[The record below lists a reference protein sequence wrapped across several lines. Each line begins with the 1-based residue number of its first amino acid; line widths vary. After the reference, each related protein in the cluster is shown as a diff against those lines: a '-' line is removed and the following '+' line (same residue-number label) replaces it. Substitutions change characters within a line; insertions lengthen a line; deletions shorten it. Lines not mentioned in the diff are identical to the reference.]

1 MLIRI
6 VLLIKL
12 SLLGTT
18 GFAQEDHTYEEL
30 KEDAVTRLVDEL
42 DTTLPKYIARVYAK
56 QAAILQAKDLLT
68 QVGKENQLRQ
78 DLWHEDNHVW
88 AEAESFLIDGA
99 DLTIEERIIKPSW
112 LRDAWYGHTHRIL
125 DAEGADEVAVHF
137 KSKGGTLQRKVI
149 EYYVGELSLTFSTL
163 GPDRVVRWGLRGSEK
178 EMKELQ
184 IKTYELKGS
193 FGCGKFAHVNNPCN
207 HEEMEPNYTT
217 LNPIYDLTGFE
228 NTMRFASRGPGVEFM
243 KMMMIQGVHEVHI
256 YAEDVAT
263 HLRSKVLSKKNDLKP
278 FIQEFQ
284 EKYH

>member
-6 VLLIKL
+6 ILLIKL
-12 SLLGTT
+12 TLLGTT
-18 GFAQEDHTYEEL
+18 GFAQEDPTYEEL

-88 AEAESFLIDGA
+88 AEAENFLIDGA

-112 LRDAWYGHTHRIL
+112 LRDAWYGHTQRIL

-149 EYYVGELSLTFSTL
+149 EYYVGELSLAFYTL
-163 GPDRVVRWGLRGSEK
+163 GTDRVVRWGLRGSEK

-217 LNPIYDLTGFE
+217 LNPIYDLTEFE

-243 KMMMIQGVHEVHI
+243 KMMMIQKTQTLYVYLASI
-256 YAEDVAT
+256 IIQQKNRSRSFLRNVA
-263 HLRSKVLSKKNDLKP
+263 
-278 FIQEFQ
+278 
-284 EKYH
+284 

>member
-1 MLIRI
+1 MLIKI

-12 SLLGTT
+12 TLLSTAV
-18 GFAQEDHTYEEL
+18 FAQEDPTYEEL

-56 QAAILQAKDLLT
+56 QAAILQAKALLT
-68 QVGKENQLRQ
+68 LVGNENQLRQ
-78 DLWHEDNHVW
+78 DLWQEDNHIW
-88 AEAESFLIDGA
+88 TEAERFLIDGA
-99 DLTIEERIIKPSW
+99 DVTIEERIIKPSW
-112 LRDAWYGHTHRIL
+112 LRDAWYGHTYRIL
-125 DAEGADEVAVHF
+125 GAEGADEVAVHF

-149 EYYVGELSLTFSTL
+149 EYYVGELSLAFYTL
-163 GPDRVVRWGLRGSEK
+163 GTDRVVQWGLRGSEK

-193 FGCGKFAHVNNPCN
+193 FGCGKYAHVNNPCN
-207 HEEMEPNYTT
+207 HEDMEPNYTT

-256 YAEDVAT
+256 HAEKVAAI
-263 HLRSKVLSKKNDLKP
+263 LRSQVLSKKNDLEP
-278 FIQEFQ
+278 FIREFQ